1 MTMTAGMTAAT
12 TKRAL
17 PVLAVLAVVGATP
30 SASTAGNASLKQT
43 LAKWSHTIG
52 LDARRVD
59 LSARHRHPRR
69 MTTRA
74 QRFRRDTLRARRA
87 LAAQRPSTV
96 KGGRARSLALAAFR
110 AYTIVGQQWV
120 LTGRAR
126 TQHRKA
132 LATSHARIAKRLA
145 RKGNRLLIAAGR
157 LLR

>member
-1 MTMTAGMTAAT
+1 MVAVAAA

-17 PVLAVLAVVGATP
+17 PVLTGLVLFAGAPLAANAT
-30 SASTAGNASLKQT
+30 NASLKAS

-74 QRFRRDTLRARRA
+74 NKFRADALRARRA
-87 LAAQRPSTV
+87 LAAQHPSSAR
-96 KGGRARSLALAAFR
+96 GARARSLALAAFR
-110 AYTIVGQQWV
+110 AYTVVGYQWA
-120 LTGRAR
+120 LAGRAR
-126 TQHRKA
+126 AQHRKA
-132 LATSHARIAKRLA
+132 LATSHAAVAKRFA
-145 RKGNRLLIAAGR
+145 RKGNRLLIAAAR